1 MYELRQSNK
10 SHFNATA
17 AAATKR
23 WWRRIK
29 GKRFTHAANWFCKC
43 SFLNCFEISILF
55 VSLIERWRTKSS
67 MSWIVSVIDFCVLS
81 SNEYWYFINDSVK
94 LLPGTVLW
102 NTKHHLLSRIKSK
115 KIREKKEELKA
126 ILIIISEL
134 IKSH

>member
-55 VSLIERWRTKSS
+55 VSLIERWRAKSS
-67 MSWIVSVIDFCVLS
+67 MSWIVSVIDFCVWS
-81 SNEYWYFINDSVK
+81 SNEYFTNDSVK

-102 NTKHHLLSRIKSK
+102 NTKHHFLSRIKSK
-115 KIREKKEELKA
+115 KNSREEGG
-126 ILIIISEL
+126 
-134 IKSH
+134 IKSNFNNNKRIN